1 MDELDHKILNTIQKG
16 IPLKEHP
23 YHELAHKL
31 KIEPEELIDRIETIK
46 NSGHIRRLGAVFNS
60 SQMGYNSVLVGINV
74 SKSQLKTVVDN
85 INAYNEITHNYYRV
99 PDLKSSITNK
109 NLNTRLNVWFTI
121 TTRKVVDK
129 ERILKDISNLT
140 GVNNLFQFPKLTLFK
155 LRVYFEMEDNAKCSM
170 K

>member
-16 IPLKEHP
+16 IPLEEHP
-23 YHELAHKL
+23 YHELARKL

-46 NSGHIRRLGAVFNS
+46 NSGYIRRLGAVFNS

-85 INAYNEITHNYYRV
+85 INTYNEITHNYYRV
-99 PDLKSSITNK
+99 PDLKSSNAD

-121 TTRKVVDK
+121 TTQKVADK
-129 ERILKDISNLT
+129 ERILKGISNLA